1 MKDQKN
7 ARGTEKE
14 HHLLFNTIAPIY
26 GLFFK
31 RQTRKFRE
39 VLDRVQPELDLS
51 SFRTILDV
59 GCGTGALCSVL
70 CQKGLEVTGIEPAEK
85 MLAIARKKTAGQSVA
100 LMQANVLEGL
110 PFAKKSFDIAIASY
124 VAHGLLLEERKR
136 LYKEM
141 GRVAKEYVVIYDYN
155 QKRSPLTS
163 FVEWMEGGDYFR
175 FIRNAEKEMKGCIT
189 ELKACFSEVR
199 VINVDVRAAWYVCTP
214 FEE

>member
-7 ARGTEKE
+7 TRETKQE

-26 GLFFK
+26 GLFFT

-39 VLDRVQPELDLS
+39 VLDRVQSELDLA
-51 SFRTILDV
+51 SFATILDV

-70 CQKGLEVTGIEPAEK
+70 SQKGLEVTGVEPAEK
-85 MLAIARKKTAGQSVA
+85 MLTIARKKTKGQSVT

-110 PFAKKSFDIAIASY
+110 PFKNDSFDIAIASY
-124 VAHGLLLEERKR
+124 VAHGLEPSERKR

-141 GRVAKEYVVIYDYN
+141 GRVAREYVVIYDYN
-155 QKRSPLTS
+155 QKRSALTS

-175 FIRNAEKEMKGCIT
+175 FIKSAEKEMKGCAT
-189 ELKACFSEVR
+189 ELASCFSEVR
-199 VINVDVRAAWYVCTP
+199 VVNVDVRAAWYICTP
-214 FEE
+214 MQE